1 MKEHH
6 SSKSFS
12 KHPIHSPKTITY
24 NLIRLVLV
32 ICIYLIKKEVEFV
45 GNLAWIWQ
53 IERELFIPFWNF
65 WTVEPT
71 IIVVDM
77 PAPEGIAHSTW
88 LKPVTYLSYCNWQL
102 FDGAENALFKKC
114 WQPNWQP
121 QYIYYFFI
129 LKCNRYVCE

>member
-32 ICIYLIKKEVEFV
+32 ICIYLIKKEVEFAR
-45 GNLAWIWQ
+45 NLAWIWQ
-53 IERELFIPFWNF
+53 IEKELHIYSFLKLLNCR
-65 WTVEPT
+65 THYNSGH
-71 IIVVDM
+71 DM

-121 QYIYYFFI
+121 QYIYIISLF
-129 LKCNRYVCE
+129 